1 MNALRD
7 YQQGAVDAVWEYL
20 AAHKGKSPCVVIPT
34 GGGKTPVIA
43 ELCRQAC
50 SPEWAGRVLVLAH
63 QKELLEQAGQKLTAF
78 APEIRFGIYSAS
90 IGSRDTSEPVVL
102 CQIQS
107 ARRIGAGAFG
117 RRDLIL
123 VDEAHLIPAS
133 GDGQYRT
140 FLQEARAAT
149 PHVRLVGLTATPY
162 RLGSGMIIGGDQLLD
177 EICYEVGV
185 RELMDRGY
193 LTRLISKP
201 GIKGTLV
208 DLSDVKT
215 TGGDFNEGDLG
226 RAMSRGRLIPDTVD
240 DVLDKADGRKAGL
253 IFCTTIDHGEKVVR
267 ELRDRGQRVEFI
279 TGETGGLERTWLL
292 SEFRAGGIRW
302 LVNVGTLTTGVDCP
316 NIDCVVLLRP
326 TKSTGLYYQMVGR
339 GFRIHP
345 DKADCLVLD
354 YGRNIALHGP
364 VDNLVSKPGKAGSK
378 GGGPAPMR
386 TCGECKE
393 VCHAGLKACP
403 YCGFEFPIGE
413 IPEATHDTRADED
426 SPIISEPEAVHE
438 VGEVLYSV
446 HQPQG
451 KRALDADGRPKPPSM
466 RVDYFRKGEYDGSD
480 ATLLQFRLIVSEWVC
495 LEHEGFARAK
505 AVVWWRL
512 RSNDPVP
519 ATIEDAVSA
528 ANAGALAFPKAVTV
542 KLEPGSKWK
551 RITKVELGP
560 KPEVE
565 LDGALR
571 LEREAEE
578 QRFLDELPF

>member
-1 MNALRD
+1 LNALRD
-7 YQQGAVDAVWEYL
+7 YQQATVDAVWDYL
-20 AAHKGKSPCVVIPT
+20 ATNKGRNPCVVIPT

-50 SPEWAGRVLVLAH
+50 SAEWGGRVLVLAH
-63 QKELLEQAGQKLTAF
+63 QRELLEQAGQKLTAF

-90 IGSRDTSEPVVL
+90 IGSRDTSELVVL

-123 VDEAHLIPAS
+123 VDEAHLIPSS

-140 FLQEARAAT
+140 FLAEARAAT

-162 RLGSGMIIGGDQLLD
+162 RLGSGMIIGSDQLLD

-185 RELMDRGY
+185 RDLMDQGY

-201 GIKGTLV
+201 GHRNALV

-215 TGGDFNEGDLG
+215 TGGDFNEGDLV
-226 RAMSRGRLIPDTVD
+226 RAMTRGRLVADTVD
-240 DVLDKADGRKAGL
+240 DVLDKADGRKSGL
-253 IFCTTIDHGEKVVR
+253 IFATTIAHGENVVA
-267 ELRDRGQRVEFI
+267 ELRNRGQRVEFI

-292 SEFRAGGIRW
+292 QEFRQGGIRW

-378 GGGPAPMR
+378 GGGATPMR
-386 TCGECKE
+386 ACSECKE
-393 VCHAGLKACP
+393 FCHAGLKNCP
-403 YCGFEFPIGE
+403 YCGFEFPISE
-413 IPEATHDTRADED
+413 TPDIPHDTRADES
-426 SPIISEPEAVHE
+426 SPILSDQIQEETAE
-438 VGEVLYSV
+438 IGEVMYSV

-451 KRALDADGRPKPPSM
+451 KRAFDADGRPKPPSM
-466 RVDYFRKGEYDGSD
+466 RVDYFKKGEYDGTDS
-480 ATLLQFRLIVSEWVC
+480 TLMQFRLLVSEWIC

-505 AVVWWRL
+505 AVAWWRT
-512 RSNDPVP
+512 RSRDPVP
-519 ATIEDAVSA
+519 VSIEAAVA
-528 ANAGALAFPKAVTV
+528 AAEGGALAFPKSVTV
-542 KLEPGSKWK
+542 KAEPGSRFK
-551 RITKVELGP
+551 RIVRVELGP

-565 LDGALR
+565 PTAEAL
-571 LEREAEE
+571 AAD
-578 QRFLDELPF
+578 QKFLDDLPF